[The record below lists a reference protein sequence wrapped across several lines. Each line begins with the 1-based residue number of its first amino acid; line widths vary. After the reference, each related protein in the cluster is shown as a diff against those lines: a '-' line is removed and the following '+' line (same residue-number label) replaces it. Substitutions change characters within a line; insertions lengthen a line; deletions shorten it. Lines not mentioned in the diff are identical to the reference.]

1 MSRIRVLLADDHEI
15 VRDGMVSL
23 LRREPSIEVVAEASD
38 GEAALR
44 AIEERSPDVA
54 VLDIGMPRMTGIE
67 VARKARDL
75 GLRTA
80 IVLVSVHKERDFV
93 QAGFEAGI
101 AAYVLKESTTRELLD
116 AVLAAA
122 AGEVFLSRG
131 IGEAVADLLAHEAGA
146 PGPDRLTSRER
157 DIVRLVAE
165 GLASKEIAAQLGI
178 GIGTVHWY
186 RATVMAKLGVRGV
199 AGLVKY
205 AIKHQLATLD
215 D

>member
-1 MSRIRVLLADDHEI
+1 VIIRVLLADDHEL
-15 VRDGMVSL
+15 VRDGMASL
-23 LRREPSIEVVAEASD
+23 LRREPGIEVVAQAAD

-44 AIEERSPDVA
+44 EIEARSPDVA

-67 VARKARDL
+67 VARKVRD
-75 GLRTA
+75 GGHRTA
-80 IVLVSVHKERDFV
+80 IVLVSVHKDRDFV

-101 AAYVLKESTTRELLD
+101 SAYVLKESTTRELLD

-122 AGEVFLSRG
+122 ADEVFLSRG
-131 IGEAVADLLAHEAGA
+131 IGASIVEALSRDGP
-146 PGPDRLTSRER
+146 PGPDRLTPRER
-157 DIVRLVAE
+157 DIVRLVAD
-165 GLASKEIAAQLGI
+165 GLASKEIAARLGI
-178 GIGTVHWY
+178 GIGTVNWY
-186 RATVMAKLGVRGV
+186 RATVMEKLGVRGL